1 MSFVGT
7 VERRAS
13 ARSWLRRKTVRHAN
27 VLVAVGLVALAMYGN
42 RDAWLDI
49 LHIARRDPESSQV
62 FLAPIVAGWLAWVRR
77 GRLRRHVPR
86 STLVGP
92 LLIAVGWAMY
102 EIGDANLIQ
111 SLWHLGAVVVA
122 IGCVA
127 TALGG
132 NLLLRF
138 LPAVA
143 ALAFL
148 VPVPGRVRQAIAVPL
163 QSATAHVTQLVLD
176 TLGANVERLGSVL
189 NINHQEVMI
198 AEACNGL
205 RMVFALMI
213 VSFAFAYGVPLRN
226 PVRVL
231 VVLLSPVTAIVFN
244 VLRLVPVVW
253 SFGTFSSS
261 FATQIHDLSAWVML
275 PLSFLALLGVTRL
288 LRWAHVPVSPYL
300 LAHES

>member
-1 MSFVGT
+1 MSIVDWIGLRLSSRRLL
-7 VERRAS
+7 RRA
-13 ARSWLRRKTVRHAN
+13 AMRNAN
-27 VLVAVGLVALAMYGN
+27 VLVAIALVAVGVYGN
-42 RDAWLDI
+42 RDAWTDI
-49 LHIARRDPESSQV
+49 VHIAMRDPESSQV
-62 FLAPIVAGWLAWVRR
+62 FLAPVVAGWLFWVRR
-77 GRLRRHVPR
+77 GRLRRHVPH
-86 STLVGP
+86 STMVGP
-92 LLIAVGWAMY
+92 LLIAAGWGMY
-102 EIGDANLIQ
+102 EIGDAHLVQ

-122 IGCVA
+122 VGCVA

-138 LPAVA
+138 LPAFA
-143 ALAFL
+143 ALVFL

-163 QSATAHVTQLVLD
+163 QSATAHVTQVALD

-189 NINHQEVMI
+189 YVNHQEVMI

-205 RMVFALMI
+205 RMVFALVI

-226 PVRVL
+226 GVRML
-231 VVLLSPVTAIVFN
+231 VVLLSPLTAIVFN

-253 SFGTFSSS
+253 SFGTFSPS
-261 FATQIHDLSAWVML
+261 FATQIHDMSAWVML